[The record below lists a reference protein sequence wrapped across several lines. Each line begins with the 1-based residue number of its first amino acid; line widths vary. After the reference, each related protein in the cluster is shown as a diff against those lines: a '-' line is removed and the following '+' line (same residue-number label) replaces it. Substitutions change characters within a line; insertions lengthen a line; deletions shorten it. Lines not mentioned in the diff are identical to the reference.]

1 MSKVYMS
8 ELNFYLSQTIGHR
21 FWRTLQLIAALLSYH
36 GSSDVPHCRN
46 CLPVQSVSLLCL
58 VVSD

>member
-21 FWRTLQLIAALLSYH
+21 FWRTLQLIAALLGYH
-36 GSSDVPHCRN
+36 GSSLQCRN

-58 VVSD
+58 GC

>member
-21 FWRTLQLIAALLSYH
+21 FWRTLQLTAALLSYH
-36 GSSDVPHCRN
+36 GSSLHCRN

-58 VVSD
+58 VVRD